1 MHIPGLGAAW
11 AIHEAREHR
20 VDGGLSIEGW
30 WGGRMINVALEE
42 VGVPVLNFPVD
53 AVDSNSWDQ
62 DRMWKLVGDFIEQR
76 VAPAKAERRAR
87 TE

>member
-1 MHIPGLGAAW
+1 
-11 AIHEAREHR
+11 
-20 VDGGLSIEGW
+20 
-30 WGGRMINVALEE
+30 MINVALEE